1 MNLKN
6 KKVLVMGLGLI
17 GGGVDIVKWLNKNG
31 AEIIV
36 TDLKSKEELK
46 SSIKK
51 LEGIPIEFVLG
62 QHRKSDFRN
71 VDLVIKNSS
80 IPDDSFYLK
89 VSRSK
94 NIPIETDISLFFK
107 LWNRKSIIGITG
119 TKGKSTTANLVYRIL
134 KLANFNVRLAGN
146 IGKSPLR
153 YLGKITKDAKFVL
166 ELSSWQLRSLRKE
179 KISPHIS
186 VITNIFPDHL
196 NYYKKLSSYIADKKL
211 IFNFQSE
218 NDWLVLN
225 YENKSLRNIVEK
237 VQSQIVFF
245 SKKVFPKSIFNM
257 PLVRGILYIK
267 NDNIIFQTNSKKEKI
282 LHLNNIK
289 LKGQHNLENALA
301 AISVSLILGIKTK
314 IIRNALKRIAFIP
327 NRLELVA
334 YKNKV
339 RYYNDTTATIPEATI
354 SALKTFRKKK
364 IILIAGG
371 SDKGLCYNK
380 LAKEIKNRCSS
391 LILLPGDATVKL
403 KKYFERTDKIKVYRV
418 NNMEEA
424 IRKVKI
430 LVQPGNIVLLS
441 PAAASFNIFKNEFDR
456 GYQFCQMV
464 KKMI

>member
-1 MNLKN
+1 MANWWSNSNRWFNDIFSREIALNCENMNLKN

-245 SKKVFPKSIFNM
+245 SKKV
-257 PLVRGILYIK
+257 
-267 NDNIIFQTNSKKEKI
+267 
-282 LHLNNIK
+282 
-289 LKGQHNLENALA
+289 
-301 AISVSLILGIKTK
+301 
-314 IIRNALKRIAFIP
+314 
-327 NRLELVA
+327 
-334 YKNKV
+334 
-339 RYYNDTTATIPEATI
+339 
-354 SALKTFRKKK
+354 
-364 IILIAGG
+364 
-371 SDKGLCYNK
+371 
-380 LAKEIKNRCSS
+380 
-391 LILLPGDATVKL
+391 
-403 KKYFERTDKIKVYRV
+403 
-418 NNMEEA
+418 
-424 IRKVKI
+424 
-430 LVQPGNIVLLS
+430 
-441 PAAASFNIFKNEFDR
+441 
-456 GYQFCQMV
+456 
-464 KKMI
+464 